1 MVCRANQTRTTGQ
14 TRCLLIFCIEK
25 DPVARQIAMHMN
37 PKTEYLP
44 GITFPFDDGEQFTE
58 DWLLQLPRGSVK
70 LVLYAAPCVDFSKLR
85 LLRNYAGKIPDPK
98 VARPGLDGKH
108 GALTRLSIQQW
119 HMIQERHSPVMIS
132 ENVPFQDMEDQWAE
146 VETGWGVP
154 AYVHNSATLH
164 REKPSVGT
172 Q

>member
-1 MVCRANQTRTTGQ
+1 MAVNCSG
-14 TRCLLIFCIEK
+14 
-25 DPVARQIAMHMN
+25 
-37 PKTEYLP
+37 
-44 GITFPFDDGEQFTE
+44 G
-58 DWLLQLPRGSVK
+58 
-70 LVLYAAPCVDFSKLR
+70 LR

-98 VARPGLDGKH
+98 IAHPGLDGKH

-154 AYVHNSATLH
+154 AYVHNSAANAHTH
-164 REKPSVGT
+164 RNRAWWITQGNTEKPLHVAYARDATGLWPLGLRSLGGWREPVRVAR
-172 Q
+172 